1 MNSLV
6 TKVGGAVTRRLGGL
20 SLMLKARSPEIL
32 IGAGIGLVI
41 GGTVLACKATNKA
54 RDIMADRREEIW
66 DINEAEKFNL
76 ESNGYDVADKSKDD
90 DYAKDTRKQAKTE
103 RLLANVRCGWGLVKC
118 YAPSVALEAAGIA
131 CFLGAHGIMR
141 RRNSALIAAYE
152 ATEAAYRR
160 LQERQR
166 QDGKDEERAAAA
178 KARVESGNGDVL
190 DELDSGT
197 SGRKYNPDEQFNQY
211 SFFFDEMCDAWKGDA
226 EMNLTFVRMVENVLT
241 KRLQA
246 RGFVFLNE
254 VREMFGMDS
263 PGPIAQGQ
271 IIGWM
276 TKLGDTC
283 VDLGLKN
290 GYQEGVR
297 SFVNG
302 RDRSVL
308 LTPNCH
314 HVIYDKL

>member
-1 MNSLV
+1 MNNLV
-6 TKVGGAVTRRLGGL
+6 TKVGTIATRNLGKL
-20 SLMLKARSPEIL
+20 SLALRSKSPEIL
-32 IGAGIGLVI
+32 IGAGICLVV
-41 GGTVLACKATNKA
+41 GGTIMACKATSKA
-54 RDIMADRREEIW
+54 KDILYDREIE
-66 DINEAEKFNL
+66 IRNL
-76 ESNGYDVADKSKDD
+76 EEEESYNLSHNGYDPSDSSKDD
-90 DYAKDTRKQAKTE
+90 EFAKGE
-103 RLLANVRCGWGLVKC
+103 RRHTKKEKALVNITCGRRLVKC
-118 YAPSVALEAAGIA
+118 YAPSFAFEVAGIA

-160 LQERQR
+160 LQEKVKRDNDSKSDLEEAKNR
-166 QDGKDEERAAAA
+166 VANGSGDIVDEIETSD
-178 KARVESGNGDVL
+178 RVYKEN
-190 DELDSGT
+190 
-197 SGRKYNPDEQFNQY
+197 EQFNQY

-226 EMNLTFVRMVENVLT
+226 ELNLTFARMVENVLT

-263 PGPIAQGQ
+263 PGPTAQGQ
-271 IIGWM
+271 IIEWM

-283 VDLGLKN
+283 VDLGIRN

-308 LTPNCH
+308 LTPNCY
-314 HVIYDKL
+314 HVIYNKL

>member
-1 MNSLV
+1 MNNLV
-6 TKVGGAVTRRLGGL
+6 TKAAGAVTRRLGGL

-32 IGAGIGLVI
+32 IGAGICFVV
-41 GGTVLACKATNKA
+41 GGTILACKATSKA
-54 RDIMADRREEIW
+54 KDIVD
-66 DINEAEKFNL
+66 
-76 ESNGYDVADKSKDD
+76 YHKDD
-90 DYAKDTRKQAKTE
+90 IANINYNETTQIKCYDGDTDKIKEIKKDAKTE
-103 RLLANVRCGWGLVKC
+103 RFLANIRCGWGLVKC

-160 LQERQR
+160 LQEHQR
-166 QDGKDEERAAAA
+166 RTDEDETRINEAKD
-178 KARVESGNGDVL
+178 RVKNGNGDIL
-190 DELDSGT
+190 DEIET
-197 SGRKYNPDEQFNQY
+197 SDRKYNPDERFNQY

-226 EMNLTFVRMVENVLT
+226 DLNLTFVRMVENVLT

-263 PGPIAQGQ
+263 PGPIPQGQ

-276 TKLGDTC
+276 TSLGDTC

-308 LTPNCH
+308 LTPNCY

>member
-6 TKVGGAVTRRLGGL
+6 TKIGGAVTRRLGGL

-41 GGTVLACKATNKA
+41 GGTVLACKAT
-54 RDIMADRREEIW
+54 
-66 DINEAEKFNL
+66 
-76 ESNGYDVADKSKDD
+76 SK
-90 DYAKDTRKQAKTE
+90 AKDILDDHKCDIADITNAEYEQVEYYESVGDAAKVKEIKKDAKTE
-103 RLLANVRCGWGLVKC
+103 RLLSNVRCGWGLVKC

-160 LQERQR
+160 LQERHR
-166 QDGKDEERAAAA
+166 EDGKDEERVAAA
-178 KARVESGNGDVL
+178 KARVENGKGDVL
-190 DELDSGT
+190 DEIET
-197 SGRKYNPDEQFNQY
+197 SGRQYNPNEQFNQY
-211 SFFFDEMCDAWKGDA
+211 SFFFDEMCDLWKPDA
-226 EMNLTFVRMVENVLT
+226 DLNLTYVRAVENMLT
-241 KRLQA
+241 KRLHL

-271 IIGWM
+271 IVGWM
-276 TKLGDTC
+276 TKLGDTHI
-283 VDLGLKN
+283 DLGLRN

>member
-1 MNSLV
+1 MNALV
-6 TKVGGAVTRRLGGL
+6 TKAASAVTRRVGSI
-20 SLMLKARSPEIL
+20 SLLLKTRSPEIL
-32 IGAGIGLVI
+32 IGAGICFVI

-54 RDIMADRREEIW
+54 KDIIYDKNVEIANIKEETRY
-66 DINEAEKFNL
+66 NL
-76 ESNGYDVADKSKDD
+76 EHNGYDYEDSSKDD
-90 DYAKDTRKQAKTE
+90 EFAKNERKNAKKDI
-103 RLLANVRCGWGLVKC
+103 LLANLYCGWRLTLC
-118 YAPSVALEAAGIA
+118 YAPSIALEAAGIA

-160 LQERQR
+160 LQERYR
-166 QDGKDEERAAAA
+166 RDGEDETRLEEA
-178 KARVESGNGDVL
+178 KARVENGKGDVL
-190 DELDSGT
+190 DEIET
-197 SGRKYNPDEQFNQY
+197 SSRKYNPNEQFNQY

-226 EMNLTFVRMVENVLT
+226 DMNLTFVRMVENVLT

-308 LTPNCH
+308 LTPNCY